1 MRRVQVLDEE
11 SFRASEARLAA
22 QPDQGLID
30 RLALAGE
37 RLAAL
42 ASHLLDDDLA
52 DRQIVVL
59 AGAGRNGAVG
69 IAAAIRLHEAGA
81 GVRIVLSLSPARLDE
96 MAAHFY
102 RAAEAAGL
110 RAWGLSMSESQMAD
124 QPPIYW
130 TRSDLIIDALIGRG
144 LDGDPG
150 GEVADLIRLANSTRR
165 PILAFD
171 RPSGLGRDDGAIHSP
186 CIDATATLAL
196 GAPRRAHVEGWP
208 VVGELWLARSGLD
221 VEPDGLFDDTPL
233 VRLGSPRTLE
243 S

>member
-1 MRRVQVLDEE
+1 MRPVQVLDEE
-11 SFRASEARLAA
+11 SLRASEARLAA
-22 QPDQGLID
+22 QPGQGLID

-42 ASHLLDDDLA
+42 ASHLLEDDLA

-69 IAAAIRLHEAGA
+69 IAAATRLHEAGA
-81 GVRIVLSLSPARLDE
+81 TVRIVFPLSPARLDE
-96 MAAHFY
+96 MAVHFY
-102 RAAEAAGL
+102 RAAQAVGL
-110 RAWGLSMSESQMAD
+110 EAWGLSMNEAQMAS
-124 QPPIYW
+124 QPPINW
-130 TRSDLIIDALIGRG
+130 TAADLIIDALVGRG
-144 LDGDPG
+144 LEGDPG

-165 PILAFD
+165 PILAYD

-208 VVGELWLARSGLD
+208 VVGDLWVAQSGLD
-221 VEPDGLFDDTPL
+221 IESEELFDDAAL
-233 VRLGSPRTLE
+233 VRLGSPRTLHP
-243 S
+243 